1 MAGFKFKDVVSR
13 VIEMVTLPRP
23 LPGIP
28 QPQCQP
34 EALTPDAKPEVTHQL
49 SNHVLDFRC
58 PAGVESKVR
67 INTYTPQG
75 DDNQISVL
83 DFTKAAFIWDAG
95 FNRSIYESWNYCPV
109 RPA

>member
-1 MAGFKFKDVVSR
+1 M
-13 VIEMVTLPRP
+13 L
-23 LPGIP
+23 
-28 QPQCQP
+28 
-34 EALTPDAKPEVTHQL
+34 
-49 SNHVLDFRC
+49 
-58 PAGVESKVR
+58 ESKVR

-95 FNRSIYESWNYCPV
+95 FNRSIHESWNYCPV

>member
-1 MAGFKFKDVVSR
+1 MR
-13 VIEMVTLPRP
+13 N
-23 LPGIP
+23 
-28 QPQCQP
+28 
-34 EALTPDAKPEVTHQL
+34 LTKVTHQL

-95 FNRSIYESWNYCPV
+95 FNRSIHESWNYCPV